1 MENLNR
7 SNMKT
12 IWKYKIDGSIQMP
25 MDAQILTVQNQN
37 GEEHLWALVNP
48 NNELETR
55 KFLIVGTGQSFDD
68 TDTKYIGTFQQP
80 PFVWH
85 LFELVH

>member
-1 MENLNR
+1 MA
-7 SNMKT
+7 T

-25 MDAQILTVQNQN
+25 KDAKILTVQNQD

-48 NNELETR
+48 INELEVR
-55 KFLIVGTGQSFDD
+55 KFIIIGSGQSFDD
-68 TDTKYIGTFQQP
+68 TDANYIGTYQQP

-85 LFELVH
+85 LFELGQ